1 MADDAKDKEKKP
13 AADAKAAKPAA
24 AAGGGVIGPLLAGV
38 VLLGVG
44 VGSGLFIASFFTPP
58 TVEAD
63 AKGEGK
69 AKADEHKEAAHES
82 LLHTTGE
89 VNLGEL
95 RSNVSGQGGKRYIVM
110 SCYMRMPVAVQ
121 SQLETAASGGGGHGG
136 GGADPG
142 ASIKRTLQSRFE
154 EHLKQYQLDELT
166 APTINKRLEK
176 AFADIADRE
185 LRQLMPE
192 LPKEGKIVQSVYFT
206 GILVQ

>member
-1 MADDAKDKEKKP
+1 MAEDAKDKEKKP

-38 VLLGVG
+38 VLLALGI
-44 VGSGLFIASFFTPP
+44 GSGLFIASFFTPP

-63 AKGEGK
+63 AKGEGHG
-69 AKADEHKEAAHES
+69 KADEHKEAAHES
-82 LLHTTGE
+82 ILHTTGE

-110 SCYMRMPVAVQ
+110 NCYMRMPVAVQ
-121 SQLETAASGGGGHGG
+121 GQLETEASGGGGHGG

-185 LRQLMPE
+185 LRMLMPE